1 MIHKSA
7 NRGQFEEVL
16 KKQPSYQDK
25 LQDKTMMIS
34 PKQNDTPIEDHH
46 VNGFIIHND
55 LFSDK
60 DHYKITDDEFPDKYI
75 KLPPKI
81 RS

>member
-1 MIHKSA
+1 
-7 NRGQFEEVL
+7 
-16 KKQPSYQDK
+16 
-25 LQDKTMMIS
+25 MIS